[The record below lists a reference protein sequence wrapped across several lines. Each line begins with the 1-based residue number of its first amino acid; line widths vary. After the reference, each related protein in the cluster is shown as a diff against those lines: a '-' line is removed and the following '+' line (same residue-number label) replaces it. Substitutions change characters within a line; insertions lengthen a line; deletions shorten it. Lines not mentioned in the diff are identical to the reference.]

1 VLDTIGSDVERAT
14 AWLVLAYRSPDL
26 LHDLTRSISPSSRA
40 VLVHVD
46 ARCNQN
52 LFSNSEAPEVEFID
66 SRFECPWGSFG
77 RVSATIE
84 LIRRGLD
91 YPVTHFALLSE
102 DSFLLYEPEEI
113 ELRFPDSET
122 QLFMDLAPMG
132 SASKPIS
139 RISRRSPFRGDP
151 RKQGLALKIMDLL
164 FTKAFVSRGW
174 KNAVGDMS
182 LFAGDSWWVISR
194 KAAQEIIDFV
204 DSNPEVLEFFQSTWI
219 ADEHFFQTILGNSMS
234 QYNFNGS
241 PMLAN
246 WTSGRGSYP
255 PYFLSEGD
263 EEWIRSNR
271 NGHLFAR
278 KIETHSKSFSLF
290 VERLRTSKP

>member
-1 VLDTIGSDVERAT
+1 VERAT

-26 LHDLTRSISPSSRA
+26 LRDLTRSISPSTRT

-46 ARCNQN
+46 SRCDQK
-52 LFSNSEAPEVEFID
+52 LFSNSESPEVEFID

-91 YPVTHFALLSE
+91 FPVSHFALLSE
-102 DSFLLYEPEEI
+102 DRFLLYEPEEI
-113 ELRFPDSET
+113 ERQFPDSET
-122 QLFMDLAPMG
+122 QVFMDLAPMG
-132 SASKPIS
+132 SNSKPIS

-151 RKQGLALKIMDLL
+151 RKQGLALKILDFLL
-164 FTKAFVSRGW
+164 AKAFVNKGW
-174 KNAVGDMS
+174 NAAVGDMK

-204 DSNPEVLEFFQSTWI
+204 DSNPKVLEFFRSTWI
-219 ADEHFFQTILGNSMS
+219 ADEHFFQTILGNSLS
-234 QYNFNGS
+234 EYSFEGS

-246 WTSGRGSYP
+246 WTSGMGSYP
-255 PYFLSEGD
+255 PYFLSERD
-263 EEWIRSNR
+263 EQWIRSNR
-271 NGHLFAR
+271 SGHLFAR
-278 KIETHSKSFSLF
+278 KIEKYSKSFSF
-290 VERLRTSKP
+290 FAERLRASKA